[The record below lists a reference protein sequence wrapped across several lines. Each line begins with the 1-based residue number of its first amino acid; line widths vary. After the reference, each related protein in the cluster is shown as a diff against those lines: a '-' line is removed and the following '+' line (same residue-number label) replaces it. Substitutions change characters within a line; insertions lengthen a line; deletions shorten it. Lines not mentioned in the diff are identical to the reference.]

1 MTLVDPELAA
11 RVLERAL
18 ARGGDMAELYAE
30 SRRGFAISLD
40 DGRVER
46 PQGGRERGASVRVVQ
61 GDSTYYGHV
70 DGLAE
75 EDLLRVAG
83 SVSEAV
89 RGDATRPAALRAL
102 ESGTRHEVRTPPED
116 VEARRKAELLRAC
129 DEHARAAGA
138 EVTQARIGYAENHR
152 RLEVFS
158 SDGRAAADDRTRIR
172 LSAQVVARRNG
183 RVETGTDTRGGHAG
197 WELLEERPEEVA

>member
-1 MTLVDPELAA
+1 MTLVDPELAG

-30 SRRGFAISLD
+30 ARRGFALSLD

-46 PQGGRERGASVRVVQ
+46 PQGGRERGACVRVVQ

-89 RGDATRPAALRAL
+89 RERCPGLA
-102 ESGTRHEVRTPPED
+102 D
-116 VEARRKAELLRAC
+116 VIVHTEPL
-129 DEHARAAGA
+129 GA
-138 EVTQARIGYAENHR
+138 EA
-152 RLEVFS
+152 
-158 SDGRAAADDRTRIR
+158 
-172 LSAQVVARRNG
+172 
-183 RVETGTDTRGGHAG
+183 
-197 WELLEERPEEVA
+197 P

>member
-1 MTLVDPELAA
+1 MTLVVPELAE

-46 PQGGRERGASVRVVQ
+46 PQGGRESGACVRVVQ

-75 EDLLRVAG
+75 EDLVRVAG

-89 RGDATRPAALRAL
+89 RGDATHPTALRAT
-102 ESGTRHEVRTPPED
+102 ESGTRHEVRTPPEE

-129 DEHARAAGA
+129 DERARAAGA

-152 RLEVFS
+152 QVEVYG
-158 SDGRAAADDRTRIR
+158 SDGRATTCALSRMRVRSSAA
-172 LSAQVVARRNG
+172 ARPS
-183 RVETGTDTRGGHAG
+183 E
-197 WELLEERPEEVA
+197 P